1 MLTHAPSLL
10 RRPLF
15 VAGLGS
21 LAILGTLAA
30 PVAAQGVPPERALL
44 NAVAAPYIVAT
55 DVAQPPADG
64 ERALLVR
71 SVTGASDGLQI
82 VARWQEESPAV
93 DGDRALRGAVPQT
106 TRRRLTLA
114 Q

>member
-1 MLTHAPSLL
+1 MLTHTPSLL

-44 NAVAAPYIVAT
+44 NAVAAPYTVAT
-55 DVAQPPADG
+55 DVAQPDG